1 MTKSPTGEDSTK
13 GNGEERNGLTRIRGI
28 GATKRRWL
36 ELLGICD
43 VRDLARASAVEIES
57 RLRAEGYT
65 VTRSEIAGWI
75 AQAQEFV
82 TDLPSQPAVESP
94 DATVEGSPHLSSQDG
109 ESSQVVIESPEDI
122 AEEAP
127 HLSTEEK
134 ESYHP
139 TGESVPIK
147 AEGNLSP
154 SVQDGTWKT
163 FASFSIAFQ
172 RKQVEGRA
180 EQRTILRHIEAGT
193 VRIWSGSESDSLHD
207 SFASQLQ
214 QWIQSQIGKSIQPEP
229 EAEKSHVTT
238 CAIARI
244 IQLALFQPPQTGM
257 PALVDHAG
265 QGFSSFVQSGES
277 FALAITFQ
285 LTGLHAADIA
295 KQEIRYSAQV
305 YARHRTTGAIA
316 SLGDTEA
323 TLLVQERPFYTALLP
338 ETTLQQP
345 GMYRLQVLVTFQ
357 GATVPPAFF
366 DVPMLQVI

>member
-43 VRDLARASAVEIES
+43 VRDLARASAAEIES
-57 RLRAEGYT
+57 RLRAEGHT
-65 VTRSEIAGWI
+65 VTRSEVAGWI

-82 TDLPSQPAVESP
+82 TDLPSHQAVESP
-94 DATVEGSPHLSSQDG
+94 DATVEDSSHLSLQKDEPSQP
-109 ESSQVVIESPEDI
+109 SIESLEDI
-122 AEEAP
+122 AEESP
-127 HLSTEEK
+127 HFSIEEK
-134 ESYHP
+134 ESCHP
-139 TGESVPIK
+139 TEELAPIEV
-147 AEGNLSP
+147 EGNLPP
-154 SVQDGTWKT
+154 SAQDGTWKT
-163 FASFSIAFQ
+163 FASFTIALQ
-172 RKQVEGRA
+172 SKQVEGRA
-180 EQRTILRHIEAGT
+180 EQRTIVRHIEADT
-193 VRIWSGSESDSLHD
+193 VRIWSGIESDSLHD

-214 QWIQSQIGKSIQPEP
+214 QWIQSQIGESMQPES

-238 CAIARI
+238 YAIARI
-244 IQLALFQPPQTGM
+244 IQLGLFQPPQIGM
-257 PALVDHAG
+257 PAIVDHAG

-285 LTGLHAADIA
+285 LTGLKAADIA

-305 YARHRTTGAIA
+305 YARHRITGAIA

-323 TLLVQERPFYTALLP
+323 TIFVQERPFYTALLP

>member
-28 GATKRRWL
+28 GSTKRRWL
-36 ELLGICD
+36 ELLGICN
-43 VRDLARASAVEIES
+43 VRDLARASAAEIES
-57 RLRAEGYT
+57 RLRAEGHT

-82 TDLPSQPAVESP
+82 TDLPSQQAVESP
-94 DATVEGSPHLSSQDG
+94 DATVENSPHLSSEG
-109 ESSQVVIESPEDI
+109 ELSQPVIESPEDI
-122 AEEAP
+122 AEEYP
-127 HLSTEEK
+127 HFSIEQK
-134 ESYHP
+134 ESCHP
-139 TGESVPIK
+139 TGQSVPIK
-147 AEGNLSP
+147 AEGNLPS

-163 FASFSIAFQ
+163 FASFTIALQ
-172 RKQVEGRA
+172 SKQVEGRA
-180 EQRTILRHIEAGT
+180 EQRTIVRHIEADT
-193 VRIWSGSESDSLHD
+193 VRIWSGIERDSLHD

-214 QWIQSQIGKSIQPEP
+214 QWIQSQIGESRQPEP

-244 IQLALFQPPQTGM
+244 IQLGLFQPPQTEM
-257 PALVDHAG
+257 PALVERAG
-265 QGFSSFVQSGES
+265 QGFSSFVQSGEL

-285 LTGLHAADIA
+285 LTGLKAADIA

-305 YARHRTTGAIA
+305 YARHRTTGALA

-323 TLLVQERPFYTALLP
+323 TILVQERPSYTALLP

-345 GMYRLQVLVTFQ
+345 GIYRLQVLVTFQ

>member
-1 MTKSPTGEDSTK
+1 
-13 GNGEERNGLTRIRGI
+13 
-28 GATKRRWL
+28 
-36 ELLGICD
+36 
-43 VRDLARASAVEIES
+43 
-57 RLRAEGYT
+57 

-82 TDLPSQPAVESP
+82 TDLPSQQGVESP
-94 DATVEGSPHLSSQDG
+94 DAVVEGSPHLSSQED
-109 ESSQVVIESPEDI
+109 ESSQSAIESPEDI
-122 AEEAP
+122 AEDSP
-127 HLSTEEK
+127 SLSIEEK
-134 ESYHP
+134 QLDHQI
-139 TGESVPIK
+139 GESTPIK
-147 AEGNLSP
+147 AEENLP
-154 SVQDGTWKT
+154 LSVQDGTWKT
-163 FASFSIAFQ
+163 FASFLIAFQ
-172 RKQVEGRA
+172 SKQVEGRA
-180 EQRTILRHIEAGT
+180 EQRTIVRHIEAGT
-193 VRIWSGSESDSLHD
+193 VRIWSGIESDSLHE

-214 QWIQSQIGKSIQPEP
+214 QWIQSQIGESMQPEP

-238 CAIARI
+238 CAITRI
-244 IQLALFQPPQTGM
+244 IQLRLFQPPQTGM

-285 LTGLHAADIA
+285 LTGLKAADIA

-357 GATVPPAFF
+357 GATIPPAFF

>member
-13 GNGEERNGLTRIRGI
+13 GNGEQRNGLTRIRGI

-43 VRDLARASAVEIES
+43 VRDLARASAAEIES

-94 DATVEGSPHLSSQDG
+94 DATVENSPHLSSQEG
-109 ESSQVVIESPEDI
+109 ELSQSVIESPEDI
-122 AEEAP
+122 AEEYP
-127 HLSTEEK
+127 HFSIEQN
-134 ESYHP
+134 ESCHP

-147 AEGNLSP
+147 AEGSLP
-154 SVQDGTWKT
+154 SSAQDGTWKT
-163 FASFSIAFQ
+163 FASFAIAFQ
-172 RKQVEGRA
+172 SKQVEGRA
-180 EQRTILRHIEAGT
+180 EQRTIVRHIEAGT
-193 VRIWSGSESDSLHD
+193 VRIWSGIESDSLHD

-214 QWIQSQIGKSIQPEP
+214 QWIQSQIGETMQPEP

-244 IQLALFQPPQTGM
+244 IQLGLFQPPQTEM
-257 PALVDHAG
+257 PALVDRAG

-285 LTGLHAADIA
+285 LTGLKAADIT

-323 TLLVQERPFYTALLP
+323 TILVQERPFYTALLP

-366 DVPMLQVI
+366 DIPMLQVI

>member
-28 GATKRRWL
+28 GSTKRRWL

-43 VRDLARASAVEIES
+43 VRDLAGASAAEIES
-57 RLRAEGYT
+57 RLRAEGHT
-65 VTRSEIAGWI
+65 VARSEIVGWI

-82 TDLPSQPAVESP
+82 TDLPSQQVVESP
-94 DATVEGSPHLSSQDG
+94 DATVEDSPHLSSQED
-109 ESSQVVIESPEDI
+109 ESSQSVIESPEDI
-122 AEEAP
+122 AEESP
-127 HLSTEEK
+127 HFSTEER
-134 ESYHP
+134 ELCHP
-139 TGESVPIK
+139 TGESIPIE
-147 AEGNLSP
+147 AEGNLPP
-154 SVQDGTWKT
+154 SIQDGTWKT
-163 FASFSIAFQ
+163 FASFAIAFQ
-172 RKQVEGRA
+172 SKQVEGRA
-180 EQRTILRHIEAGT
+180 EQRTIVRHIETDT

-214 QWIQSQIGKSIQPEP
+214 QWIQSQIGESIQPEP
-229 EAEKSHVTT
+229 EAEKSDLTTPVT
-238 CAIARI
+238 AEIV
-244 IQLALFQPPQTGM
+244 QLGLFQPPQTGM
-257 PALVDHAG
+257 PVLVDHAG

-285 LTGLHAADIA
+285 LTGLKGTDIA

-323 TLLVQERPFYTALLP
+323 TILVQERPFYTALLP